1 MKSSFDYS
9 SNPLIVLEVAN
20 NHQGDVEH
28 GLKIIQ
34 EFSSISKNFSNDFN
48 FAIKFQYRDLDTFIH
63 KDYIDSDIKYV
74 RRFLETKLKLEEWK
88 TLIDKVRQE
97 NLLTMCTP
105 FDEVSVDNVV
115 KDKFEILKIAS
126 ASIDDWPLIEKIG
139 KSSHENIIASVG
151 GASIEK
157 IKRLYSYMRNK
168 EKNIAL
174 NYCVSLY
181 PTERYDLNL
190 NYINELI
197 NTFPRTTIGFST
209 HETGSVDDSAG
220 LALAAGA
227 RIFEKHVAIEDL
239 SKGYKINDY
248 SVNPEQYENWLSKL
262 LNAKKMLGSV
272 ENRNHLLTQEID
284 ALRDLKR
291 GVFTKKNLKEGNIS
305 DKEIYYSIPSTE
317 GQLLSNDLSKFS
329 EIKLTQEKDK
339 DTPLLV
345 NELNIKNLRSEIEII
360 RDTVSDNLKKYDIT
374 IPKTIDLEISHHYGI
389 ENFYKCGTCMITL
402 VNKDYCKKILYQFP
416 KQEHPEH
423 YHKLKEE
430 TFILLEGDLEVKLEG
445 KKHILSKGDMLTI
458 EVGRKHSFYSK
469 SGAIFEEISTEHH
482 TDDSYYTDKNINL
495 NKERKSKILLL
506 TQYD

>member
-1 MKSSFDYS
+1 MKSLFDYS
-9 SNPLIVLEVAN
+9 KNPLIVLEVAN

-88 TLIDKVRQE
+88 ILIDKVREE

-174 NYCVSLY
+174 NFCVSLY

-190 NYINELI
+190 SYINELI
-197 NTFPRTTIGFST
+197 NTFPGTTIGFST

-248 SVNPEQYENWLSKL
+248 SVNLEQYENWLNKL
-262 LNAKKMLGSV
+262 LNAKKMLGSIDS
-272 ENRNHLLTQEID
+272 RNHLLTQEIA

-291 GVFTKKNLKEGNIS
+291 GVFSKNNLKKGNIS
-305 DKEIYYSIPSTE
+305 DKQIYYSIPSTE

-329 EIKLTQEKDK
+329 EIKLIQEKDK

-360 RDTVSDNLKKYDIT
+360 RDAVSDNLKKYDIT

-445 KKHILSKGDMLTI
+445 KDHILSKGDMLTI
-458 EVGRKHSFYSK
+458 EVGKKHSFYSK